1 MRKIFIISGVLNL
14 LLLMSCDIESSD
26 NGKLDGFW
34 LLNKID
40 SLPNGKT
47 TDYSNQSIFWS
58 FQYDLLQLSNLN
70 DNNIIYRFEKN
81 SKQLYLH
88 NPCMFDR
95 ALGDS
100 LVTNVD
106 VLRPY
111 GVNSLNETF
120 NIVDLS
126 SSNMILESPVLRLH
140 FVKH

>member
-1 MRKIFIISGVLNL
+1 MRKSFMISSVLCL
-14 LLLMSCDIESSD
+14 LLLVSCDIESSD

-34 LLNKID
+34 LLNQVD
-40 SLPNGKT
+40 SLSKGT
-47 TDYSNQSIFWS
+47 ILDYSNQRIFWS

-70 DNNIIYRFEKN
+70 DNTIIYRFVRN
-81 SKQLYLH
+81 SNQLNLN

-95 ALGDS
+95 ALGDT
-100 LVTNVD
+100 LVTD
-106 VLRPY
+106 MGVLRPY

-126 SSNMILESPVLRLH
+126 SSNMVLESPVLRLH

>member
-1 MRKIFIISGVLNL
+1 MRKSFMISSVLCL
-14 LLLMSCDIESSD
+14 LLLVSCDIESSD

-34 LLNKID
+34 LLNQVD
-40 SLPNGKT
+40 SLSKGT
-47 TDYSNQSIFWS
+47 TLDYSSQRIFWS

-70 DNNIIYRFEKN
+70 DNTIIYRFVRN
-81 SKQLYLH
+81 SNQLNLN

-95 ALGDS
+95 ALGDT
-100 LVTNVD
+100 LVTD
-106 VLRPY
+106 IGVLRPY

-126 SSNMILESPVLRLH
+126 SSNMVLESPVLRLH

>member
-1 MRKIFIISGVLNL
+1 MRKSFMISSVLCL
-14 LLLMSCDIESSD
+14 LLLVSCDIESSD

-34 LLNKID
+34 LLNQVD
-40 SLPNGKT
+40 SLSKGT
-47 TDYSNQSIFWS
+47 TLDYSSQRIFWS

-70 DNNIIYRFEKN
+70 DNTIIYRFVRN
-81 SKQLYLH
+81 SNQLNLN

-95 ALGDS
+95 ALGDT
-100 LVTNVD
+100 LVTD
-106 VLRPY
+106 MGVLRPY

-126 SSNMILESPVLRLH
+126 SSNMVLESPVLRLH